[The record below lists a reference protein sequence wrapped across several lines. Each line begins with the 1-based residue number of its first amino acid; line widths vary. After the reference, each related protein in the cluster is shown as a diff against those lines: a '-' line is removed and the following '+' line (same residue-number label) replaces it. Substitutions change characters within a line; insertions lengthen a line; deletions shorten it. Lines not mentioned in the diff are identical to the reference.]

1 MVILDGGGMRAG
13 PMEAARAS
21 RARLF
26 GRDAAVPGDG
36 WGGTIRARW
45 REQQL
50 CRYKTM
56 CLMCTL
62 DESGEK
68 NISRKS
74 GDTERETS
82 GARSN
87 VKGPDQDVEL

>member
-1 MVILDGGGMRAG
+1 
-13 PMEAARAS
+13 
-21 RARLF
+21 
-26 GRDAAVPGDG
+26 
-36 WGGTIRARW
+36 
-45 REQQL
+45 
-50 CRYKTM
+50 
-56 CLMCTL
+56 MCTL

-82 GARSN
+82 GVWSN